1 MAALTRER
9 GQALGLRD
17 SRGHG
22 KKIHGSISR
31 GGGGSDVGF
40 SELSPCKVGVPSPD
54 HFWNS
59 LGGAQRK
66 SAEFMG
72 QIGSLRKGW
81 REREGEGFRG
91 PAPWTEAGLW
101 RKAAGLILATRG
113 RLEPGNEAAPEAWV
127 VCCCWFPNGLGR
139 EDVEEGGDTLNSLP

>member
-1 MAALTRER
+1 M
-9 GQALGLRD
+9 
-17 SRGHG
+17 
-22 KKIHGSISR
+22 
-31 GGGGSDVGF
+31 GF

-91 PAPWTEAGLW
+91 PAPWTGSWL
-101 RKAAGLILATRG
+101 
-113 RLEPGNEAAPEAWV
+113 
-127 VCCCWFPNGLGR
+127 
-139 EDVEEGGDTLNSLP
+139 VEEGSRSDSGHKRAPGTRQ